1 MEKEIK
7 EVLLDVFNS
16 KSLLSNI
23 GEPHTFIF
31 NNKKD
36 TRCTVVIDPIL
47 REIAVSLIITKKQD
61 IKCAIF
67 KYCFEVV
74 NKSVKLIPV
83 LNKNEENIY
92 IKCNFAEELYN
103 KLASVCAFNIK
114 PILSN
119 NPSIYKLNLDISV
132 EHIPENLIR
141 LLGGNINI
149 LIVKNKDSDSFYV
162 ECELYKVTRR
172 VARIEINNFNI

>member
-1 MEKEIK
+1 MGKEIK

-16 KSLLSNI
+16 KSLLSNME
-23 GEPHTFIF
+23 EPHTLIF

-36 TRCTVVIDPIL
+36 TRCTVVIDL
-47 REIAVSLIITKKQD
+47 LLKEIVVSLIITEKQD

-83 LNKNEENIY
+83 LNKYEENIF

-103 KLASVCAFNIK
+103 KLASVGASNIK

-119 NPSIYKLNLDISV
+119 NPSIDKLDLDISV
-132 EHIPENLIR
+132 EHIPEDLIR
-141 LLGGNINI
+141 SLGDSIKI
-149 LIVKNKDSDSFYV
+149 STKKNKDSDSFYV

-172 VARIEINNFNI
+172 VARIEIADFNI